1 MKLKPLGSNMN
12 QAHLGKW
19 VVLFSYET
27 PVAAM
32 DEKTGKYYQTDQKF
46 SGTTSRHLSKWLG
59 KNKDEAEKK
68 PQSFFNGLV
77 KESVNNYSA
86 NVVSESMDRLFN
98 NNYTIGNIG
107 IINESAEDE
116 EETGVSDNK
125 NNNNNEKKFW
135 YTSSDG
141 TIEFQMSL
149 AQAESVSQ
157 PGKDAEEDVRAL
169 MRDPDMKEVVDY
181 LSDNMDNVKKELKEY
196 GAWDDEEL
204 EDEDMNIVRMIWLA
218 GTQITEDHYANSGD
232 ELEENIKG
240 KNIMNESHDDLLNQ
254 QVIDSRDIIER
265 IEELEGQDELEE
277 SEKEELALLKEFEDE
292 NIPEWNDGAILI
304 DSDYWV
310 EYVKELLED
319 VGDIPR
325 DLPHYIA
332 INWDKTAD
340 NISQDYSIITVN
352 GNDWYYRNV

>member
-12 QAHLGKW
+12 QLNTGKW
-19 VVLFSYET
+19 TVLFSYET
-27 PVAAM
+27 PVAAL
-32 DEKTGKYYQTDQKF
+32 DDRSGKYYQTEEKF
-46 SGTTSRHLSKWLG
+46 SATTSKHINKWLG
-59 KNKDEAEKK
+59 AKKTEAEKK
-68 PQSFFNGLV
+68 PQSFFNNLV
-77 KESVNNYSA
+77 KESVDKHSA
-86 NVVSESMDRLFN
+86 SMVSESMDKLFN

-107 IINESAEDE
+107 LIKEDITGDDSKELNDDNE
-116 EETGVSDNK
+116 EE
-125 NNNNNEKKFW
+125 KFW

-141 TIEFQMSL
+141 TIEFQMTL

-181 LSDNMDNVKKELKEY
+181 LSDNMDNVKEELKEY

-232 ELEENIKG
+232 ELEENTEG
-240 KNIMNESHDDLLNQ
+240 NNIMNESHDDLLNQ
-254 QVIDSRDIIER
+254 QLIDSRDIIER

-277 SEKEELALLKEFEDE
+277 SEKDELQFLKEFENE
-292 NIPEWNDGAILI
+292 NIPEWSDGAILI
-304 DSDYWV
+304 NSSYWV
-310 EYVKELLED
+310 DYVKEMLED
-319 VGDIPR
+319 IGDIPR

-332 INWDKTAD
+332 IDWDKTAD

-352 GNDWYYRNV
+352 VDDWYYRNV